1 MLPALATLD
10 DLEARLGLDPRSLSG
25 AERARA
31 QAALD
36 DASALVRE
44 ESRRDWIGTDDVIT
58 APPSLIRVVLGAALR
73 NYRNPDGE
81 ISQTTGPFSRTVK
94 AADVGVYLTAAE
106 KDLCRRYRQ
115 ESTALWTLRTT
126 RGDGYDSTLYLEDQ
140 YGIELFP
147 VGYDQ
152 DRPWL

>member
-10 DLEARLGLDPRSLSG
+10 ELEARLGVDPGSLSG
-25 AERARA
+25 PDSARA

-44 ESRRDWIGTDDVIT
+44 ESRRDWVDTDDAIT
-58 APPSLIRVVLGAALR
+58 APPSLVRVVLGAALR
-73 NYRNPDGE
+73 NFRNPDGE
-81 ISQTTGPFSRTVK
+81 ISQTAGPFSRTVK
-94 AADVGVYLTAAE
+94 AADVGVYLTPAE
-106 KDLCRRYRQ
+106 TEIVRRYRQ
-115 ESTALWTLRTT
+115 ESTGLWTLRTT
-126 RGDGYDSTLYLEDQ
+126 RGDDYDSTLYLDDQ
-140 YGIELFP
+140 YGLELFP